1 MPVNYR
7 AYRLGHILGQHEKT
21 GVIAPFRHGRLSQ
34 TELRR
39 REQVAEHHE
48 QDSLVCVKKQT
59 AYPRRPVSASAMYM
73 KGNAFKKGGGARVV
87 QGTDGA
93 VPFGR
98 RQGIKEGHGEFAC
111 DSHQNVDVCACVI

>member
-1 MPVNYR
+1 MGELPVNYR

-73 KGNAFKKGGGARVV
+73 KGNAFKKGGA
-87 QGTDGA
+87 QGWFRALMGQS
-93 VPFGR
+93 PSEGGR
-98 RQGIKEGHGEFAC
+98 A
-111 DSHQNVDVCACVI
+111 